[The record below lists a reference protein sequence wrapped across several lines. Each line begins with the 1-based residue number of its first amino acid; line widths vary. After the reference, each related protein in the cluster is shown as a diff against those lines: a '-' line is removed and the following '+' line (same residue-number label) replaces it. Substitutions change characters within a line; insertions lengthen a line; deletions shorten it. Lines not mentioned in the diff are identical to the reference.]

1 MAELAFRE
9 DDAPFSGLGFP
20 YAGFEAAIGALKQ
33 VGRCLGGIAGEDAV
47 SLRAVALR
55 LRERVLE
62 ADNLRHGFRRLTD
75 RVFVF
80 SPHLLSPSLLCAV
93 AASRSFGRVAECSK
107 ARHPLELVDTAPSRQ
122 LPGSGFSVSPQP

>member
-47 SLRAVALR
+47 SLGAVALR
-55 LRERVLE
+55 LRERILE
-62 ADNLRHGFRRLTD
+62 ADNLRYGTD
-75 RVFVF
+75 SFVLIT
-80 SPHLLSPSLLCAV
+80 HLLSPRV
-93 AASRSFGRVAECSK
+93 AAAPQFGRQRTSDQHQAK
-107 ARHPLELVDTAPSRQ
+107 DFRIRH
-122 LPGSGFSVSPQP
+122 